1 MTATTAGTVAVPG
14 LSRDTF
20 FDVVRSEW
28 TKIRTVRSTFWSLG
42 LLVVLSV
49 LFTAVLI
56 GLTVAG
62 WDDMTATDR
71 ALLAADPTAVILGS
85 GFLIAQ
91 PAVCVLGV
99 MAIASE
105 YSTGMIRA
113 SLLAVPQ
120 RLPMLAG
127 KAFVLAGLV
136 FSVGLV
142 TAFSSYFAGAASLG
156 SRIPVSLGDPGA
168 LRAVVGTAL
177 YLAALAV
184 FSLAIGALLRHTA
197 AGITAVIGFVLVL
210 APLVGLIPGKAGE
223 YLHAYLPTEAGIL
236 IAQATQGPSDV
247 LSPWQGFLVFCVWT
261 VALLAV
267 AGYLFKRRDA

>member
-1 MTATTAGTVAVPG
+1 MTAATVAVPTQ
-14 LSRDTF
+14 SRDSF

-62 WDDMTATDR
+62 WNDLTAQDQ
-71 ALLAADPTAVILGS
+71 ALIAADPTAAILGS

-91 PAVCVLGV
+91 PAVCVVGV

-113 SLLAVPQ
+113 SVLAVPR
-120 RLPMLAG
+120 RLPILAG
-127 KAFVLAGLV
+127 KALVLAGLV
-136 FSVGLV
+136 FAVGLL
-142 TAFSSYFAGAASLG
+142 TAFTSYFAGASSL
-156 SRIPVSLGDPGA
+156 SSKVPVSLDDPGA

-177 YLAALAV
+177 YLAVLAV

-197 AGITAVIGFVLVL
+197 AGITAVIGFVLVV
-210 APLVGLIPGKAGE
+210 APLVQLVPGKAGE

-236 IAQATQGPSDV
+236 IAQATQGPGDI
-247 LSPWQGFLVFCVWT
+247 LSPWQGFLVFCAWT
-261 VALLAV
+261 AALLAA